1 MTTPI
6 KTIGLAM
13 AVSAAGFFAT
23 AAVVTAGEGHHG
35 KEAKVNCYGVTA
47 CKGQN
52 DCKTEHNACK
62 GQGSCKGQGF
72 LKMTAEKCAEAG
84 GKVKK

>member
-1 MTTPI
+1 MTTPM

-23 AAVVTAGEGHHG
+23 APAAMADAHAGKG
-35 KEAKVNCYGVTA
+35 KVHCYGVNA

-52 DCKTEHNACK
+52 DCKGESNACK
-62 GQGSCKGQGF
+62 GHGSCKGKGF
-72 LKMTAEKCAEAG
+72 LNMTAEKCAAAG
-84 GKVKK
+84 GTVKK